1 MKKLIV
7 PLLLLLLASAS
18 LAALIGN
25 TEDPFKISVGAR
37 SMGMGGAWAAVID
50 GSNNMFNNPAGMYDQ
65 QLQMSS
71 MYTSLLGDVNYMV
84 LGANWPVGLG
94 SLGLG
99 LAGSNVSSVIT
110 PTQAG
115 FDYFNYYNNVL
126 AMSYASKYKNLTWGA
141 RLKYFDEG
149 FTGSTNYAGRGWDVD
164 LGAHFMMGKKTRLG
178 LVLSNI
184 IPVSMGGRIVWPNGD
199 EEEIPFGAR
208 IGIASH
214 QWRDDVLL
222 ALDADL
228 VRRSTYGTRTHAG
241 AEWKVNNNF
250 RLRGGLDQ
258 SYSLGRIQADPTVGL
273 TLQLQAFSFDYAYHP
288 YFEDIGSL
296 THYFSFSYDADGWLK
311 KTVIPAAKPVVAAPP
326 PPVKAPVAAA
336 PIVIVVTKEVATT
349 PIVVTK
355 RIFHYISRGETFSY
369 IANKYYGTADVY
381 PELAEYNKVKILG
394 KDKVPGGVKYIY
406 IAPTAELMKLR
417 EQKKKP
423 VKLTPEQVIKQIEP
437 ILPEVMMPTPVKKLV
452 EEKSAPVKVRY
463 HFTSRGDTFN
473 KLAEKYYGSADYAE
487 ALRDYNGSKARV
499 TSALSNQV
507 VKIPP
512 ASELGVEEVIE
523 ELPPPP
529 PSPPTPPP
537 AVIIAT
543 PESLPVP
550 KAPAEVRTGG
560 PEKKLF
566 HFISSSDTLMGIS
579 VKYYG
584 ISDYYL
590 KLARINNLKPPYNLS
605 PGRYLLIPTEQE
617 LLDMGEE

>member
-18 LAALIGN
+18 LAAVIGN

-65 QLQMSS
+65 SLQMSS

-149 FTGSTNYAGRGWDVD
+149 FTGSTNYAGRGWDLD
-164 LGAHFMMGKKTRLG
+164 LGAHFMLGKKTRLG
-178 LVLSNI
+178 LVFSNI

-208 IGIASH
+208 IGIAST
-214 QWRDDVLL
+214 QWRDNVLL

-228 VRRSTYGTRTHAG
+228 VRRSTYGSRTHAG

-311 KTVIPAAKPVVAAPP
+311 KTVIPAAKPAEKISAPP
-326 PPVKAPVAAA
+326 K
-336 PIVIVVTKEVATT
+336 
-349 PIVVTK
+349 
-355 RIFHYISRGETFSY
+355 S
-369 IANKYYGTADVY
+369 
-381 PELAEYNKVKILG
+381 
-394 KDKVPGGVKYIY
+394 VP
-406 IAPTAELMKLR
+406 
-417 EQKKKP
+417 
-423 VKLTPEQVIKQIEP
+423 LTPEKAIKQLEP
-437 ILPEVMMPTPVKKLV
+437 ILPEVILPTPVKKLV
-452 EEKSAPVKVRY
+452 QEKTAPVKVRY

-473 KLAEKYYGSADYAE
+473 KLAEKYYGSTDHAE
-487 ALRDYNGSKARV
+487 ALRDYNGSKAKLS
-499 TSALSNQV
+499 TALSNQV
-507 VKIPP
+507 IKIPP

-523 ELPPPP
+523 EVPSEAVPTTSPP
-529 PSPPTPPP
+529 PSPTG
-537 AVIIAT
+537 
-543 PESLPVP
+543 
-550 KAPAEVRTGG
+550 VRTGG

-566 HFISSSDTLMGIS
+566 HFISSTDTLMGVS

-584 ISDYYL
+584 VSTYYL
-590 KLARINNLKPPYNLS
+590 KLARVNNLKPPYNLS

-617 LLDMGEE
+617 LLDMPEE